1 MAKKRIKQK
10 NTKSNKKINKIIN
23 KKSETNSAY
32 ASMCTIAPV
41 ITDKKIF
48 EVIHQKVEIH
58 QKKMEYKP
66 TDKLIFIV
74 LGIISGCDVIF
85 DLNRKLRV
93 DRPLLKAFGYQK
105 CADQSVI
112 QDTLN
117 AVTEDN
123 VLQMESALKAIWD
136 ENNLT
141 VPILEN
147 AKIEGRIETIDIDLS
162 GMPASKKAECST
174 KGYFAGEKNIHGRQL
189 SRIVFPKTQEIISE
203 SLYPGNKTSCKA
215 FKPMVEKMERI
226 LNLTDKSQRGLI
238 RLRLD
243 AGFGTDENINYALCR
258 GYHLLVKMYSG
269 KRAKKLA
276 DSVKEWVDISP
287 SSDNNSRQVG
297 WVTEPYRYSKK
308 TKQLAIRTMKDK
320 KYQYSVI
327 VTTYMDAD
335 IQTTIDDYDGRSG
348 VPESSFCQDNQG
360 LGNKNRRKR
369 GFDAQRMLMLLTQLA
384 HNLIRWIQK
393 WMITAVEQSLEEQS
407 LPETSDGIISTDKSS
422 PEKAIKTLKEFGMK
436 RFVRQ
441 ILCLTGKVKIKEGKV
456 LSIVINPLYPL
467 VRRIIIA
474 FKALLKPYGI
484 MVSLDEI

>member
-10 NTKSNKKINKIIN
+10 SKKSNKKIN
-23 KKSETNSAY
+23 KKSETNSGY
-32 ASMCTIAPV
+32 ASLCAIAPV
-41 ITDKKIF
+41 IKDKNIF
-48 EVIHQKVEIH
+48 DVIHQKVEIH
-58 QKKMEYKP
+58 QKKVEYKP
-66 TDKLIFIV
+66 TDKLVFAV
-74 LGIISGCDVIF
+74 LGIVSGCEVVF
-85 DLNRKLRV
+85 DINRKLRV
-93 DRPLLKAFGYQK
+93 DRTLLRAFGYSK

-117 AVTEDN
+117 ASTEQN
-123 VLQMESALKAIWD
+123 VLQMEEALKTIWD

-147 AKIEGRIETIDIDLS
+147 ARIEWRIETVDMDLS

-189 SRIVFPKTQEIISE
+189 ARIVFAKTQEIISE
-203 SLYPGNKTSCKA
+203 SLYSGNKTSCKA

-226 LNLTDKSQRGLI
+226 LGLADISHRKLI
-238 RLRLD
+238 RFRLD
-243 AGFGTDENINYALCR
+243 AGFGTDDNINYALWR

-269 KRAKKLA
+269 KRAKKLSN
-276 DSVKEWVDISP
+276 SVKEWVDILP
-287 SSDNNSRQVG
+287 SSDNNSRQAG
-297 WVTEPYRYSKK
+297 WITEPHRYSKK

-327 VTTYMDAD
+327 VSTDMDAD
-335 IQTTIDDYDGRSG
+335 IQTTTDDYDGRSG

-360 LGNKNRRKR
+360 LGNRKRRKR
-369 GFDAQRMLMLLTQLA
+369 GFDAQQMLMLLTQLA

-393 WMITAVEQSLEEQS
+393 WMITAIEQSLEEQS
-407 LPETSDGIISTDKSS
+407 LEQSLPETPDDTISTDKSS
-422 PEKAIKTLKEFGMK
+422 PEKAIKTLREFGMK
-436 RFVRQ
+436 RFVCQ
-441 ILCLTGKVKIKEGKV
+441 ILCLTGKVKMKDGKV
-456 LSIVINPLYPL
+456 LSVIINPLYPL

-484 MVSLDEI
+484 SVSLDEI

>member
-1 MAKKRIKQK
+1 MAKNKKQK
-10 NTKSNKKINKIIN
+10 SKKN
-23 KKSETNSAY
+23 KKSNNETNSAY
-32 ASMCTIAPV
+32 ASLCAIAPV
-41 ITDKKIF
+41 IKDKNIF
-48 EVIHQKVEIH
+48 GFIHQKVEIH
-58 QKKMEYKP
+58 QKKVEYKP
-66 TDKLIFIV
+66 TDKLVFVV
-74 LGIISGCDVIF
+74 LGIVSGCEVVF
-85 DLNRKLRV
+85 DINRKLRV
-93 DRPLLKAFGYQK
+93 DRTLLRAFGYSK

-117 AVTEDN
+117 ASTEQN
-123 VLQMESALKAIWD
+123 VLQMEEALKTIWD

-147 AKIEGRIETIDIDLS
+147 ARIEKRIETIDMDLS

-189 SRIVFPKTQEIISE
+189 ARIVFAKTQEIIAE
-203 SLYPGNKTSCKA
+203 SLYSGNKTSCKA

-226 LNLTDKSQRGLI
+226 LGLTDISHRKLI
-238 RLRLD
+238 RFRLD
-243 AGFGTDENINYALCR
+243 AGFGTDDNINHALWR

-276 DSVKEWVDISP
+276 NSVKEWVDISP
-287 SSDNNSRQVG
+287 SSDNNSRQAG
-297 WVTEPYRYSKK
+297 WITEPHRYNRK
-308 TKQLAIRTMKDK
+308 TKQLSIRTMKDK

-335 IQTTIDDYDGRSG
+335 IQSTIDDYDGRSG

-360 LGNKNRRKR
+360 LGNNKRRKR
-369 GFDAQRMLMLLTQLA
+369 EFDAQRMLMLLTQLA
-384 HNLIRWIQK
+384 HNLIRWIQN
-393 WMITAVEQSLEEQS
+393 WMITAVEQSS
-407 LPETSDGIISTDKSS
+407 PDTSDATMSTDKSS

-436 RFVRQ
+436 RFVIQ
-441 ILCLTGKVKIKEGKV
+441 ILCLTGKVKMKDGKV
-456 LSIVINPLYPL
+456 LSVIINPLYPL

-484 MVSLDEI
+484 SVSLDEI

>member
-1 MAKKRIKQK
+1 MAKNKKQK
-10 NTKSNKKINKIIN
+10 KNKKRNNEI
-23 KKSETNSAY
+23 NSAY
-32 ASMCTIAPV
+32 ASLCAIAPV
-41 ITDKKIF
+41 INDKNVF
-48 EVIHQKVEIH
+48 DVIHQKVKIP
-58 QKKMEYKP
+58 QKKVEYRP
-66 TDKLIFIV
+66 TDKLV
-74 LGIISGCDVIF
+74 LMTLGIMSGCDVVF
-85 DLNRKLRV
+85 DINRKLRV
-93 DRPLLKAFGYQK
+93 DKTLLSAFGYSK

-117 AVTEDN
+117 AATEDN
-123 VLQMESALKAIWD
+123 VLQMESALKVIWD

-147 AKIEGRIETIDIDLS
+147 AKIEGRIETIDMDLS
-162 GMPASKKAECST
+162 GMPASKKAECSA

-189 SRIVFPKTQEIISE
+189 ARIVFPQTQEIISE
-203 SLYPGNKTSCKA
+203 SLYPGNKTSCKS
-215 FKPMVEKMERI
+215 FKSMVKKMENI
-226 LNLTDKSQRGLI
+226 LQLNDMSQRKLI
-238 RLRLD
+238 RFRLD
-243 AGFGTDENINYALCR
+243 AGFGTDDNINYALWR

-276 DSVKEWVDISP
+276 NSVKEWVDISP
-287 SSDNNSRQVG
+287 SSNNNSRQAG
-297 WVTEPYRYSKK
+297 WITEPYRYSKK

-327 VTTYMDAD
+327 VTTDMDAD
-335 IQTTIDDYDGRSG
+335 IQPTMDDYDGRSG

-360 LGNKNRRKR
+360 LGNKKRRKR
-369 GFDAQRMLMLLTQLA
+369 GFDAQQMLMLLTQLS

-393 WMITAVEQSLEEQS
+393 WMITSVEQSLEQS
-407 LPETSDGIISTDKSS
+407 LPETSDATISTDKSS

-441 ILCLTGKVKIKEGKV
+441 ILCLTGKVKMKEGKV
-456 LSIVINPLYPL
+456 LGVIINPLYPL

-484 MVSLDEI
+484 SVSLDEN

>member
-1 MAKKRIKQK
+1 MAKNRKQK
-10 NTKSNKKINKIIN
+10 KNKKSNKKIN
-23 KKSETNSAY
+23 TNSAY
-32 ASMCTIAPV
+32 VSLCAIAPV
-41 ITDKKIF
+41 IEDKNVFDI
-48 EVIHQKVEIH
+48 IHQKVEIQ
-58 QKKMEYKP
+58 QKKVEYSP
-66 TDKLIFIV
+66 TDKLILMI
-74 LGIISGCDVIF
+74 LAIMSGCDVVF
-85 DLNRKLRV
+85 DINRKLRV
-93 DRPLLKAFGYQK
+93 DKTLLSAFGYTK

-117 AVTEDN
+117 STTEDN
-123 VLQMESALKAIWD
+123 VLQMESALEAIWD

-147 AKIEGRIETIDIDLS
+147 AKMEGRIETIDMDLS

-189 SRIVFPKTQEIISE
+189 ARIVFPKTQEIISE

-215 FKPMVEKMERI
+215 FKPMVQKMERV
-226 LNLTDKSQRGLI
+226 LNLKGKSQRELI
-238 RLRLD
+238 RLRFD
-243 AGFGTDENINYALCR
+243 AGFGTDENINYTLWR
-258 GYHLLVKMYSG
+258 GYQLLTKMYSG

-276 DSVKEWVDISP
+276 NSVKEWVDISP
-287 SSDNNSRQVG
+287 SSDNNSRQAG
-297 WVTEPYRYSKK
+297 WITKPYRYSKK
-308 TKQLAIRTMKDK
+308 TRQLAIRKLKDK
-320 KYQYSVI
+320 KYQYSII

-360 LGNKNRRKR
+360 LSNKKRRKR
-369 GFDAQRMLMLLTQLA
+369 GFVAQRMLMLLTQLA

-393 WMITAVEQSLEEQS
+393 WMITAVEQSLEQS
-407 LPETSDGIISTDKSS
+407 LPKTSDDTISIDRSS
-422 PEKAIKTLKEFGMK
+422 PEKAIKTLKKFGMK

-441 ILCLTGKVKIKEGKV
+441 ILCLTGKVKIEDGKV
-456 LSIVINPLYPL
+456 VSVIINPLYPL

-484 MVSLDEI
+484 SVSLDEI